1 MTIDILIIHL
11 NGEKVIYNC
20 LNSIYKNTRSINKK
34 NSEIKVRILLNNSS
48 DKSEEIIKEKFPDI
62 EIYRTEKTIG
72 FAEACNFLASKSNA
86 DYIVFLNN
94 DTEVK
99 KDWLNEMLETI
110 KKHKNCV
117 VCQPKIK
124 SYCQKEMFEYAGA
137 AGGFIDKYGYPFC
150 RGRIFDSVERDIGQY
165 NDEKRIFWACG
176 VCFFVNRDFFIKT
189 GGFDEDFFMY
199 AEELDFCWRANIY
212 GKEIW
217 YCPTSEIYHVGS
229 YSVRKEKIN
238 FKKEYLIIRNHIL
251 LLLKNYSA
259 LSLIKILPLRI
270 ILEIISSIRFF
281 PVKTISLLKTCI
293 NLPFIYIMKTNK
305 KRNKIQL
312 ERKVHDEEMSK
323 LMAKESI
330 ALDYFIKGKRKFNE
344 INFK

>member
-1 MTIDILIIHL
+1 MKVNILIVHL

-20 LNSIYKNTRSINKK
+20 LSSIYNNTKGINNEYNK
-34 NSEIKVRILLNNSS
+34 IKIRILLNNSA
-48 DKSEEIIKEKFPDI
+48 DKSEEIIKKNFPGI
-62 EIYRTEKTIG
+62 SIYKTSKTIG
-72 FAEACNFLASKSNA
+72 FAEACNFLAKKS
-86 DYIVFLNN
+86 DSEYIVFLNN
-94 DTEVK
+94 DTEVNK
-99 KDWLNEMLETI
+99 NWLDEMLKTI
-110 KKHKNCV
+110 KNHKNCV

-124 SYCQKEMFEYAGA
+124 SYYQKEMFEYAGA

-150 RGRIFDSVERDIGQY
+150 RGRIFDSVERDMGQY

-189 GGFDEDFFMY
+189 GGFDEEFFMY

-217 YCPTSEIYHVGS
+217 YCPTSEIYHIGS
-229 YSVRKEKIN
+229 YSVRKERIN
-238 FKKEYLIIRNHIL
+238 LKKEYLIIRNHIL

-259 LSLIKILPLRI
+259 LNIIKILPLRI
-270 ILEIISSIRFF
+270 SLEIISSIIFF
-281 PVKTISLLKTCI
+281 PVKTVSFLKTCI
-293 NLPFIYIMKTNK
+293 NLPFIYVMKINK
-305 KRNKIQL
+305 KRNKIQS
-312 ERKVHDEEMSK
+312 ERKVHDKEISK

-344 INFK
+344 VKFK